1 MIYKEE
7 NFKNIFSCFLEIG
20 YLQKQQEEVKTEIN
34 NIHFNQI
41 LINKVLKWLKNIVIL
56 CLNKQIN

>member
-20 YLQKQQEEVKTEIN
+20 YLQKQQEEVKIEIN

-56 CLNKQIN
+56 C